1 MSKFIKLTLL
11 DEKDII
17 IQVDDIEQVKQMDN
31 FSVIDL
37 YGMGRCPIEVVESTD
52 TIYRLLETKQ

>member
-37 YGMGRCPIEVVESTD
+37 YGMDRYPVEVTESTD
-52 TIYRLLETKQ
+52 RIYRLLETKQ